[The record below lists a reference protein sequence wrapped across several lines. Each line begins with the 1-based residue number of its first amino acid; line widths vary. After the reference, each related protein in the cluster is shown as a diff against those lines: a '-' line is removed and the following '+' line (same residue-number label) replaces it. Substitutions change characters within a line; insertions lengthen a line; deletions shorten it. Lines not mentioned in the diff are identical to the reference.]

1 MKKKHDKASTVTVDA
16 SCSLQEPP
24 ATFYVPS
31 LKLDLC
37 TKSETGLTG
46 WEKMGLKPA
55 QRQIPQLHGNPPP
68 QNCVMVAH
76 TLVSRKLQT
85 GLAGPRK

>member
-1 MKKKHDKASTVTVDA
+1 MKKKHDNPSPVTVDA

-55 QRQIPQLHGNPPP
+55 QRQIPQLHGNRPP